1 MTDLIDTT
9 EMYLRTILELE
20 EENIVPL
27 RARISERLGH
37 SGPTVSQTIGR
48 MERDGL
54 VIVTEDR
61 SLELTDDGRQ
71 KAVDVM
77 RKHRLAER
85 LLSDV
90 IGLDWAYVHEEACR
104 WEHVMSEQVERRL
117 VELLGHPTESP
128 YGNPIPGLDQLGD
141 VPATQF
147 EQGVVGLVRRLNE
160 AGEPISGTVRR
171 LAEPAQV
178 DPELL
183 QQLKAAGVVPGASG
197 DYRYNEGYVL
207 VQMNGSEEGLELPVE
222 VASHIFLVDDRI

>member
-20 EENIVPL
+20 EERIQPL

-37 SGPTVSQTIGR
+37 SGPTVSQTVGR

-54 VIVTEDR
+54 VVVSDDR
-61 SLELTDDGRQ
+61 TLELTDSGRQ

-117 VELLGHPTESP
+117 IELLGHPTESP

-141 VPATQF
+141 ALSGGF
-147 EQGVVGLVRRLNE
+147 DQGVVGLVTRMNL
-160 AGEPISGTVRR
+160 AGEPITGTIRR

-183 QQLKAAGVVPGASG
+183 QQFMSAGVLPGRSG
-197 DYRYNEGYVL
+197 DFRYSEGYVL
-207 VQMNGSEEGLELPVE
+207 VQMDGNDEALELPVE
-222 VASHIFLVDDRI
+222 VASHIFLVDDHR

>member
-54 VIVTEDR
+54 VVVSDDR
-61 SLELTDDGRQ
+61 RLELTDAGRQ

-90 IGLDWAYVHEEACR
+90 IGLDWAYVHDEACR

-141 VPATQF
+141 VPANGF
-147 EQGVVGLVRRLNE
+147 EQGVVGLVRRLND
-160 AGEPISGTVRR
+160 AGEPITGTVRR

-183 QQLKAAGVVPGASG
+183 QQLKNAGVVPGASG

-207 VQMNGSEEGLELPVE
+207 VQMDGSDEGLELPVE
-222 VASHIFLVDDRI
+222 VASHIFLVDDRA